1 MTAAKSLFFYGT
13 LRHVP
18 LLQTVLGRDPQIQPA
33 HLPDHAVLG
42 VRGGTHPTI
51 IPRPGA
57 TAEGILMT
65 GVEPGDIARLDYY
78 EGAYH
83 YAMQLVEIETA
94 AGPRLTEVYFPTG
107 TQDPPTGPWDLAQWV
122 RDHGEMTVLAAR
134 EVMGRMGRL
143 SPDQIKAR
151 YGQMLV
157 RASSAVRAANEPVP
171 ATVRRG
177 MSADGIEVL
186 DDRQPYTEFFA
197 LTEQELRFPKF
208 DGSLSDPV
216 TRAAFRSGD
225 AVTVLPY
232 DPKRDRVLLIEQYR
246 FGVHMRGD
254 PRPWVLEP
262 VAGRIDPGETP
273 EQTARREAIE
283 EAGIT
288 IGDLHRIAAYYP
300 SPGAV
305 SEWLISYVG
314 IADLPD
320 DAAGVGGVDHEAE
333 DIQSHIVPFDTL
345 MGLLDTEEAQTGPLV
360 LTALWLAQNRSRF
373 A

>member
-1 MTAAKSLFFYGT
+1 MTSAKSLFFYGT

-18 LLQTVLGRDPQIQPA
+18 LLEAVLGRTPHTQPA
-33 HLPDHAVLG
+33 RLPDHAVFA
-42 VRGGTHPTI
+42 VAGGRYPTI
-51 IPRPGA
+51 VPQPGA
-57 TAEGILMT
+57 VADGLLMT

-83 YAMQLVEIETA
+83 YALQLVEIETA
-94 AGPRLTEVYFPTG
+94 SGPRMTEVYFPTDA
-107 TQDPPTGPWDLAQWV
+107 QEQPAGPWDLAQWAQA
-122 RDHGEMTVLAAR
+122 HGDVTVLAAR
-134 EVMGRMGRL
+134 EVMAQLGRM
-143 SPDQIKAR
+143 SPDEVKDR

-157 RASSAVRAANEPVP
+157 RAASALRAATEPVS

-177 MSADGIEVL
+177 MAADGVEVL
-186 DDRQPYTEFFA
+186 DHRRPYTEYFA
-197 LTEQELRFPKF
+197 LVEQDVRFPKF

-216 TRAAFRSGD
+216 TRAAFCSGD

-262 VAGRIDPGETP
+262 IAGRIDPGETP
-273 EQTARREAIE
+273 EETARREALE
-283 EAGIT
+283 EAGVE
-288 IGDLHRIAAYYP
+288 IGALHRIAAYYP

-320 DAAGVGGVDHEAE
+320 GAAGVGGIDSEAE
-333 DIQSHIVPFDTL
+333 DIQGHVVSFDTL
-345 MGLLDTEEAQTGPLV
+345 MGLLDSEEAQTGPLV
-360 LTALWLAQNRSRF
+360 LTALWLARNRDRL